1 MVLLRERGPPRR
13 VEEIKKMTNIEV
25 QSLFDSVPSN
35 LPEEQFSTL
44 LQTENFRLVRIVS
57 TGQTTPEGEWYDQE
71 ESEWVLVLQGSA
83 KIRFEECDVTKT
95 LSPGEYL
102 QISAHVRHR
111 VEWTDPD
118 QPTVWLALHYP

>member
-1 MVLLRERGPPRR
+1 
-13 VEEIKKMTNIEV
+13 MTNIEV

-71 ESEWVLVLQGSA
+71 ENEWVLVLQGSA
-83 KIRFEECDVTKT
+83 KIRFEEGDVT
-95 LSPGEYL
+95 
-102 QISAHVRHR
+102 HV
-111 VEWTDPD
+111 EGSIEPM
-118 QPTVWLALHYP
+118 